1 MPFFLFSF
9 LSCCCCSVAQL
20 CLTLFDPM
28 NYSPPVYSVHGI
40 LQVRI
45 LEQVEYWSGLPF
57 PSSGDLP
64 EPGIEL
70 ESPAWQ
76 ADSLLLSHQGSHL
89 FSQRG
94 QQFPVVSAMPCGPVF
109 LISVSSA
116 VHSWC
121 LVNIQSAIDRH
132 EGWTASLSTDES
144 HARFSGP
151 LSSPPGTNHCQFM
164 LGPGEPP
171 DCALCLE

>member
-1 MPFFLFSF
+1 MDCSLPGSSF
-9 LSCCCCSVAQL
+9 
-20 CLTLFDPM
+20 
-28 NYSPPVYSVHGI
+28 HGI
-40 LQVRI
+40 SQQ
-45 LEQVEYWSGLPF
+45 EFWSGLPF